1 MGSVDLCGGS
11 SVWWEMA
18 VGKSKKRGLYVSL
31 RRGARKMN
39 VALGDY
45 KSALVDFSN
54 GTPRLEL
61 RVNSLLLL
69 NVARLGL

>member
-1 MGSVDLCGGS
+1 MGSVDLGGGS

-18 VGKSKKRGLYVSL
+18 VGESKKRGLYVPL
-31 RRGARKMN
+31 RCGVRKMN

-45 KSALVDFSN
+45 KSFLGDLSN

-61 RVNSLLLL
+61 RVISLLLL